1 MPKSIVDMSYPD
13 NNYGYQVFRIN
24 AGKQVLDGKTA
35 LKYVRSRH
43 STSDFDRS
51 IRQQL
56 VLQAIRDKVFSIDT
70 LTSPSKIQ
78 DLYDSLKEHVWTDL
92 DVSDL
97 GFFAVRAKDI
107 PRDAIYA
114 TNINE
119 SCYGLNMACQAG

>member
-1 MPKSIVDMSYPD
+1 MSYPD

-51 IRQQL
+51 LRQQL
-56 VLQAIRDKVFSIDT
+56 ILQAIRDKIFSVDT

-78 DLYDSLKEHVWTDL
+78 DLYDALKEHVWTDL

-97 GFFAVRAKDI
+97 GFFALRAKSI
-107 PRDAIYA
+107 ARDAIYS

-119 SCYGLNMACQAG
+119 SCYGLNMTCQAG